1 VSIPASNP
9 GGSSR
14 RTGLFVGLGVLALG
28 LLVVVTVL
36 LLRGGDDEAVDDAP
50 PPDDEPEG
58 EEPDPGPDASTWPL
72 TGLPIDDADAD
83 DTERP
88 AMLVKVSNSPE
99 ARPQTGLDRAD
110 LVYEELV
117 EGGVTRYMA
126 VFHSD
131 LPEVV
136 GPVRSARP
144 VDTQLLAGFGAPGF
158 LYSGAR
164 EEVRSL
170 LAASPGA
177 VLTEGIPVF
186 FRDDGTYASTPVAPH
201 DLFVRVAEARSV
213 AEDDGAA
220 AFAGL
225 GWRFDEQPPDGEE
238 AGASDEAGETDEAD
252 EGDDGGTE
260 ADGTAI
266 DIAMSQFFTTSWS
279 YDEGAGVYRR
289 SQDGTPSE
297 VTGEGRIGAAN
308 VVVLAVR
315 HYVGDSGFPET
326 DVLGE
331 GDALVLRDGR
341 RYAATWSK
349 PTASAPLELLTVDGE
364 PFPLAPGRTWIH
376 LPDELP

>member
-1 VSIPASNP
+1 MSIPPSNP
-9 GGSSR
+9 QAGRR
-14 RTGLFVGLGVLALG
+14 RTLVLVGAGVLAVLAV
-28 LLVVVTVL
+28 LALVVWSVG
-36 LLRGGDDEAVDDAP
+36 RDGGAPTDP
-50 PPDDEPEG
+50 PPVDEEPEG
-58 EEPDPGPDASTWPL
+58 EEPEPEPAASTWPL
-72 TGLPIDDADAD
+72 TGLPVDDADAD

-110 LVYEELV
+110 VVYEELV
-117 EGGVTRYMA
+117 EGGVTRYLA

-131 LPEVV
+131 LPDVV

-144 VDTQLLAGFGAPGF
+144 VDTQVLAGFGAPGF
-158 LYSGAR
+158 FYSGAR
-164 EEVRSL
+164 EEVRAL
-170 LAASPGA
+170 LASSPGA

-201 DLFVRVAEARSV
+201 DLFVRVAEARAV
-213 AEDDGAA
+213 AEESGAA

-225 GWRFDEQPPDGEE
+225 GWRFDEQPPDGET
-238 AGASDEAGETDEAD
+238 AGAGDGTGQDGDDAAGS
-252 EGDDGGTE
+252 DDGGAGVE
-260 ADGTAI
+260 I
-266 DIAMSQFFTTSWS
+266 PMSRSFTTSWT
-279 YDEGAGVYRR
+279 YDDQAGVYRR

-326 DVLGE
+326 DVLGQ
-331 GDALVLRDGR
+331 GDALILRDGR

-349 PTASAPLELLTVDGE
+349 PTAAAPLELLTPDGE